1 MQPQI
6 ILASQSPRRREMLK
20 SIVTEFALAS
30 ADIDESVLG
39 QETPEA
45 YVTRLAQ
52 EKAKVIAKEAP
63 EAIVIG
69 SDTTV
74 VAVLDN
80 GDKEILGKP
89 VDLADSQRMF
99 ALLSGRKHQVM
110 TAFALVQNDRV
121 YVENVITDVIFKQ
134 VSEQEVESYWQTG
147 EPQDKAGSY
156 GLQGIGGKF
165 VKAISGSVSA
175 VVGLPLVELEQ
186 GLAEFIDHDD

>member
-20 SIVTEFALAS
+20 SIVSEFALAS